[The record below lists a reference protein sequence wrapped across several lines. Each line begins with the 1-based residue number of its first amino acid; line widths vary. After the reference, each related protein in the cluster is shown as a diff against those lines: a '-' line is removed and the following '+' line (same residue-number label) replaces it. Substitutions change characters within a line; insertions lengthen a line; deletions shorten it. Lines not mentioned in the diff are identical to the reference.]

1 MQRIPLRTPCVKST
15 YEGTLQWLLAIGF
28 FFFLLIVFGLFGS
41 LVLGGADE
49 ASVGADFVGLELDGI
64 GIEAFDDLPCLFVHD
79 ATAGAGGFG
88 GALFDAAV
96 FASDMGRIVQ
106 YCQPSI

>member
-1 MQRIPLRTPCVKST
+1 M
-15 YEGTLQWLLAIGF
+15 IGF